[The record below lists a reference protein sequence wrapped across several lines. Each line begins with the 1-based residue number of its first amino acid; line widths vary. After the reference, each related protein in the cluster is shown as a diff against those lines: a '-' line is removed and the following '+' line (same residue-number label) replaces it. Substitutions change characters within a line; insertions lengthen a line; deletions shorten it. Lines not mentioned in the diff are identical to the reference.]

1 MQEEG
6 PLVSSEHG
14 TGRAFLPRA
23 RRTDWEAVAGGRTPR
38 GDPQRCIFL
47 KVVTEDRLNLGLVDL
62 ALLGNLAG
70 RTAAAFVSGNAVA
83 V

>member
-1 MQEEG
+1 M
-6 PLVSSEHG
+6 
-14 TGRAFLPRA
+14 
-23 RRTDWEAVAGGRTPR
+23 AGGRTPR